1 MAESAADGA
10 RLSTLLEYPEL
21 SRPLPDGARLPD
33 DFERSFPETGIARI
47 RRGPLSA
54 TLILG
59 GSSRLLTMRYGAA
72 TIEGIRF
79 ATSFFGKGQFIPDDA
94 GKQDGAYRFR
104 QVLEAPYY
112 QPLPKKITTQTWST
126 TRDERRHSEVARLEQ
141 SAEIVETAQG
151 FNLRVRSTGTTGVP
165 LAVEIAS
172 LPDEIR
178 GYGHVKDKSVH
189 VAEQRL
195 ASLMARWQ
203 TPSPRTP
210 AMAAE

>member
-1 MAESAADGA
+1 ME
-10 RLSTLLEYPEL
+10 RKL
-21 SRPLPDGARLPD
+21 RD
-33 DFERSFPETGIARI
+33 DY
-47 RRGPLSA
+47 L
-54 TLILG
+54 
-59 GSSRLLTMRYGAA
+59 
-72 TIEGIRF
+72 
-79 ATSFFGKGQFIPDDA
+79 
-94 GKQDGAYRFR
+94 
-104 QVLEAPYY
+104 V
-112 QPLPKKITTQTWST
+112 
-126 TRDERRHSEVARLEQ
+126 RLEKLAAGLT
-141 SAEIVETAQG
+141 AENHA
-151 FNLRVRSTGTTGVP
+151 